1 MPFNFRNLQIKD
13 VISIVPIKFN
23 DDRGFFEETFK
34 ETDFANFGINTQ
46 IKQIN
51 FSHSSKGVLRGLHY
65 QLEPY
70 TQSKIVRVV
79 HGKIIDVAVDL
90 RIGSPTFGK
99 WVSQELDSN
108 IGNMLFIPKGFA
120 HGFEVLSDEVDFE
133 YYCSNIYSPE
143 HERGIMYN
151 DPFLKIDWHTLNPKL
166 SKKDLVYP
174 TFEFAEH
181 NFEIKL

>member
-13 VISIVPIKFN
+13 VVSIVPIKFN

-34 ETDFANFGINTQ
+34 ETDFSNFGINTQ

-99 WVSQELDSN
+99 WVSQELDSK

-120 HGFEVLSDEVDFE
+120 HGFKSLQDNTIMHYMQTTCYAPENDKGIRYDSFGYDWQISKPIISSRDLAHPAFSDYD
-133 YYCSNIYSPE
+133 SPFTWSP
-143 HERGIMYN
+143 HE
-151 DPFLKIDWHTLNPKL
+151 
-166 SKKDLVYP
+166 
-174 TFEFAEH
+174 
-181 NFEIKL
+181 